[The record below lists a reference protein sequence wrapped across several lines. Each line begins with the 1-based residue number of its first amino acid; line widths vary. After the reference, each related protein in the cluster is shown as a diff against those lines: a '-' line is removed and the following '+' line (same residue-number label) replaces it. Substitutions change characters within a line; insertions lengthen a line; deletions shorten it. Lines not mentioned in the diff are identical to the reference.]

1 MSEPFESSRAF
12 GADETSPR
20 TSAFVPILILALAM
34 LGWFSFQSSVLTR
47 ERDALR
53 RSMTAQ
59 ETQFQNAQKLL
70 DSLEALVRGTQQ
82 LSDAG
87 NPGAKLIVDELK
99 KRNISYT
106 PNPSAPGATAPVPA
120 K

>member
-1 MSEPFESSRAF
+1 MSEPFESSRTF

-20 TSAFVPILILALAM
+20 MSAFVPILILALAI
-34 LGWFSFQSSVLTR
+34 LGWFSFQSLVLTR
-47 ERDALR
+47 ERDALQTTMA
-53 RSMTAQ
+53 SQ
-59 ETQFQNAQKLL
+59 ETQVQNAQKLV
-70 DSLEALVRGTQQ
+70 DSLEALMRGTQQ

-87 NPGAKLIVDELK
+87 NPSARLIVDELK

-106 PNPSAPGATAPVPA
+106 PNQSAAGATAPAPA